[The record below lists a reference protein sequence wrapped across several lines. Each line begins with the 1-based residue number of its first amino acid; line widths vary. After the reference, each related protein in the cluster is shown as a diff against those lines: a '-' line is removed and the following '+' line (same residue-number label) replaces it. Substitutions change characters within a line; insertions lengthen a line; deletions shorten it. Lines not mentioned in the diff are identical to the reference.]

1 MKPSAGKNI
10 YLIFHYT
17 FMLNHFHTS
26 IRHIRKNILY
36 SIINVAGLAT
46 AITAILFAMMYWK
59 DERSFDRFHANHP
72 NLYRITTTLIE
83 NPGAARNTLGSTG
96 QVQGPAFKAA
106 IPGIK
111 NYVRVLG
118 GEISGTITS
127 AEKNLN
133 VQTVF
138 ADRNFFELFSF
149 KMLKGNPHTALNDV
163 GSAVITRSTA
173 MKFFNTT
180 DVLGKQLTMDADPS
194 FEKLGKPMIVSAVVE
209 DAPFH
214 SSLKFDVV
222 FTLDYLQ
229 LSFTD
234 ENWLNAYMG
243 TFVELEPEADIN
255 EVKASMNRVFSE
267 KAKDQLYESKASLGF
282 DPQISYGL
290 QPLTAIHLNPLI
302 RTTGNIENGVVNGS
316 NAVYS
321 YMFAGIAFFI
331 MLMAAINF
339 INISIAGTLKRAKET
354 GIRKISGGS
363 SRSIITQFLLESAM
377 LCFIAFVIAVAAVN
391 ILMPLFNV
399 LSGKQI
405 QPASIVNADLLLNIM
420 IAFFLIV
427 AMTGLYPA
435 FVLAR
440 FKPSAVLYNKQRLS
454 GKNVLGKSLVVV
466 QYSLAICL
474 LICTIVYYS
483 QMDFVRTKDLG
494 YNPNQIIRTAV
505 GGDRDYKQ
513 VISLLKS
520 EFSKEPSIK
529 SVSFGNDGYPEDVE
543 HERKRVKTVLR
554 NIDENFL
561 STLEIPLITGRNISP
576 ADPADLR
583 NGALVNEAF
592 VKAFN
597 IHQPVGKLA
606 TVYRYDDTVQRV
618 IRGVVKDFHF
628 NSLREPIQP
637 MLMYVRETADG
648 GIWIKFNKTQQQ
660 KALQAVQT
668 IYQKAMPSAVF
679 DYRYLDELN
688 AAQYFQEQRWQ
699 KIIFI
704 SAILSFVVCI
714 LGLFGLAHLSTN
726 RRVKEI
732 GIRKVLGASVQ
743 QIVSLLSADFLKLVG
758 IAFLIASPFAWVVM
772 HQWLQDFAYHI
783 KIGPLIFMGAAAI
796 AVFAA
801 LMAIGYQSVKA
812 ALSNPV
818 DSLRNE

>member
-1 MKPSAGKNI
+1 MI
-10 YLIFHYT
+10 
-17 FMLNHFHTS
+17 NHLQTS
-26 IRHIRKNILY
+26 WRHIRKNTLY

-46 AITAILFAMMYWK
+46 AITAVLFAMMYWK
-59 DERSFDRFHANHP
+59 DERSFDRFHANNT

-83 NPGAARNTLGSTG
+83 SPGSARNTLGSTG
-96 QVQGPAFKAA
+96 QVQGLAFKAV

-111 NYVRVLG
+111 SYVRILG

-127 AEKNLN
+127 AEKNLK

-138 ADRNFFELFSF
+138 ADRNFFEMFSF
-149 KMLKGNPHTALNDV
+149 KILKGNPHTALNDA

-173 MKFFNTT
+173 MKFFNST

-209 DAPFH
+209 DPPFQ
-214 SSLKFDVV
+214 SSLQFDVM

-255 EVKASMNRVFSE
+255 EIKASMNRVFSE
-267 KAKDQLYESKASLGF
+267 KAKDQLNESKASLGF

-290 QPLTAIHLNPLI
+290 QPVTAIHLNPLI

-363 SRSIITQFLLESAM
+363 SSSIITQFLVESAM
-377 LCFIAFVIAVAAVN
+377 LCIIAFVIAVVAVN
-391 ILMPLFNV
+391 LLTPLFNAI
-399 LSGKQI
+399 SGKHI
-405 QPASIVNADLLLNIM
+405 KPSSIINADLLSNI
-420 IAFFLIV
+420 IVAFILIV

-435 FVLAR
+435 FVLAK
-440 FKPSAVLYNKQRLS
+440 FKPSEVLYNKQRLS
-454 GKNVLGKSLVVV
+454 GKNIFGKSLVVV
-466 QYSLAICL
+466 QYTLAICL
-474 LICTIVYYS
+474 LICTIIYYS
-483 QMDFVRTKDLG
+483 QMDFIRTKDLG

-520 EFSKEPSIK
+520 EFSKVPSIK

-543 HERKRVKTVLR
+543 HERKKIKTILR

-561 STLEIPLITGRNISP
+561 ATLEIPLITGRNISP

-597 IHQPVGKLA
+597 IHQPIGKMA

-637 MLMYVRETADG
+637 MLMYVNETADG
-648 GIWIKFNKTQQQ
+648 GIWIKFDKIQQQ
-660 KALQAVQT
+660 QALQAVQT

-679 DYRYLDELN
+679 DFRFMDELN
-688 AAQYFQEQRWQ
+688 ALQYFQEQRWQ
-699 KIIFI
+699 KIIML
-704 SAILSFVVCI
+704 STILSFVVCV

-743 QIVSLLSADFLKLVG
+743 QIVRLLSKDFIKLVI
-758 IAFLIASPFAWVVM
+758 IAFLIATPVAWMVM

-783 KIGPLIFMGAAAI
+783 SIGPLIFIAAAAI
-796 AVFAA
+796 AVIAA
-801 LMAIGYQSVKA
+801 LMAIGYQSVRA

-818 DSLRNE
+818 ESLRNE